1 MPPPLTILWRDA
13 RFVAVAKPAGLL
25 MHRSPIAER
34 VEDFLMQRL
43 RDQLRRHVYLIHRL
57 DRPTSGV
64 VLFALDP
71 EAARAACAHWE
82 ERTVEK
88 SYLAVVRG
96 WPAETG
102 TIDYALAEEPGKPLQ
117 PAITHWRRLATA
129 EIPVPVGRYAQARC
143 ALLEV
148 RPETGRLHQIRK
160 HFHHVSHH
168 LIGDT
173 THGDG
178 RHNRLFRERF
188 GCRRLLLHAW
198 RLTLPHPL
206 DGTPLELIA
215 PPDAELAQ
223 LFDALGGSPGN
234 GPGAGLRQDQGL
246 AGWQASIPYGCV

>member
-1 MPPPLTILWRDA
+1 MPAPLTILWRDE
-13 RFVAVAKPAGLL
+13 RYVAVAKPAGLL
-25 MHRSPIAER
+25 MHRSPIAGD

-43 RDQLRRHVYLIHRL
+43 RDRLRRHVWLIHRL
-57 DRPTSGV
+57 DRPTSGL

-71 EAARAACAHWE
+71 GAARAACAHWE
-82 ERTVEK
+82 GRTVEK
-88 SYLAVVRG
+88 TYLAVVRG
-96 WPAETG
+96 WPAERG
-102 TIDYALAEEPGKPLQ
+102 TIDYPLAEEPGRPEQ
-117 PAITHWRRLATA
+117 PAVTHWQRLATV
-129 EIPVPVGRYAQARC
+129 ERPVPVGRYASARH
-143 ALLEV
+143 ALLAV

-198 RLTLPHPL
+198 RLALPHPL